1 MDAATF
7 EIQSL
12 FYQNAFA
19 GCIALARQQAP
30 SGPVDE
36 VSLLRLVYAAR
47 ASIALG
53 DLAGARQLLG
63 DDAESPMA
71 MSVLFLADYLETIR
85 TVGLEESDSILE
97 QLQMLLDVV
106 EPGDLSSEIVRYNVG
121 LALFERGES
130 QAALETLG
138 VTGAGGSTELECIA
152 LGVHILLAIHRVDLA
167 EKEYLA
173 ARQWGD
179 DALLVQF
186 MEAWIGLVRGG
197 RSTQQAYYVYDEMS
211 QNSNIVNT
219 ANMVPLLVGKAVAQA
234 AQGEANAASATL
246 SEAEALDAAYP
257 GVAANRAVVTALS
270 GETSADA
277 ANAAARYVIVACAK
291 LSLIHI

>member
-121 LALFERGES
+121 LALFER
-130 QAALETLG
+130 
-138 VTGAGGSTELECIA
+138 C
-152 LGVHILLAIHRVDLA
+152 LL
-167 EKEYLA
+167 Y
-173 ARQWGD
+173 
-179 DALLVQF
+179 
-186 MEAWIGLVRGG
+186 
-197 RSTQQAYYVYDEMS
+197 
-211 QNSNIVNT
+211 
-219 ANMVPLLVGKAVAQA
+219 
-234 AQGEANAASATL
+234 
-246 SEAEALDAAYP
+246 
-257 GVAANRAVVTALS
+257 
-270 GETSADA
+270 TSPSPRD
-277 ANAAARYVIVACAK
+277 
-291 LSLIHI
+291 S

>member
-197 RSTQQAYYVYDEMS
+197 RSTQQAY
-211 QNSNIVNT
+211 
-219 ANMVPLLVGKAVAQA
+219 
-234 AQGEANAASATL
+234 
-246 SEAEALDAAYP
+246 
-257 GVAANRAVVTALS
+257 
-270 GETSADA
+270 
-277 ANAAARYVIVACAK
+277 